1 MKKNNVMTIRVPED
15 LKERIENVALL
26 QGVSI
31 NQFAVYAFTK
41 ELSELENSQYFKKYL
56 REKKKDE
63 IEDFIMPLNYIS
75 IILIYYFIMK
85 ELGMI
90 MVIISLGMMG

>member
-63 IEDFIMPLNYIS
+63 IVNGFDEVMKKVKSRDVEEWDTYEGTYI
-75 IILIYYFIMK
+75 
-85 ELGMI
+85 
-90 MVIISLGMMG
+90 